1 MRPVSWIE
9 LRQICEAEG
18 WQFDRQ
24 RGDHFVMTRAGM
36 IRPVVIPMKNNL
48 TENIVLSV
56 MRTMEMDRNTL
67 DRYLSGNLRKM
78 RRQQIAQ
85 RDRPGDGE

>member
-1 MRPVSWIE
+1 
-9 LRQICEAEG
+9 
-18 WQFDRQ
+18 
-24 RGDHFVMTRAGM
+24 M